1 LTTDSIYLKN
11 KKIQNMKNLSIIILS
26 IVLSSCEH
34 GAAKLDI
41 NNIEVHRA
49 YQDSI
54 LHKNNDPNIKLSALK
69 NLITEYRNLKLE
81 NKDSN
86 ANYLYLMGRL
96 YSSLFT
102 IKDYPLNGFLF
113 DSVTKNLR
121 DSNLYI
127 NYVDSSLYYNE
138 EALKRNSN
146 DLRAMYNFTNVWY
159 SDLSYFGIKEKQN
172 IRIPYSYFRDQVK
185 WNSRLNYILN
195 NSNKFYNLDS
205 SINKELSQFI
215 VTIPYFLL
223 ISDIDVNSFDFTVEN
238 NLSKIIKWNET
249 YTTLNKFQNF
259 KFTDEQKILNNK
271 LSIIYE
277 KSIKRI
283 EKNRNIAQKR
293 ENINSFGSQYIGSW
307 DSDYAILKVF
317 NDGTYTIHH
326 YSPNPEDGQGVWDC
340 TSNSITFTRTKGAH
354 IAFMY
359 EEIYHS
365 ESATLD
371 YRNIFAP
378 TLCKNGP
385 DGHVDFCFHNHKN

>member
-1 LTTDSIYLKN
+1 
-11 KKIQNMKNLSIIILS
+11 MKNLSIIILS